1 MHKSVFTLVSATVLA
16 LAATGI
22 AVIAQ
27 PTPAEA
33 ARKEVQCTGTDDATI
48 INNAITASKAG
59 DEIVILGRSVTAA
72 EPAVCV
78 INKTIVLRGDRTYRG
93 DSRTGLRIKQADSVN
108 LPALLASDTWDAN
121 QAYSGNPIRVE
132 RLTLDGN
139 RAKNTTGTVGLMLR
153 SWGSRI
159 SDIQIEQTSSDAIR
173 LSNPSK
179 NGTTIDSAT
188 NTMVN
193 GVISDVY
200 ITGSGGAGVKVLD
213 PDGGVITDWTFTR
226 SWVRDSGTSAV
237 ESDNAAGW
245 LLSDLHLYGNAS
257 SALDLNRCFGTSI
270 QGNYIEDFGYQA
282 TTAEA
287 WLYGIRCVVQEGATT
302 TISNNKIHNFRDA
315 GKTPPTGPHYY
326 YIALDGVDSGA
337 GNVVVTGNAILGNGT
352 ADQTG
357 LQYEKKSGASLTV
370 VSTGNLVKNV
380 TKPLVKVPND
390 TTVTVNAGL

>member
-1 MHKSVFTLVSATVLA
+1 M
-16 LAATGI
+16 
-22 AVIAQ
+22 
-27 PTPAEA
+27 
-33 ARKEVQCTGTDDATI
+33 QCTGTDDAAT
-48 INNAITASKAG
+48 INNAISASKAG
-59 DEIVILGRSVTAA
+59 DEIVILGRSVTAD

-93 DSRTGLRIKQADSVN
+93 DSRTGLRIKQADGAN

-159 SDIQIEQTSSDAIR
+159 SDIQIEETSSDAVR

-179 NGTTIDSAT
+179 NGTTIDADD

-213 PDGGVITDWTFTR
+213 PSGGVITDWTFTR

-245 LLSDLHLYGNAS
+245 LLSDLHLYGNAN

-270 QGNYIEDFGYQA
+270 QGNYIEDFGYKD
-282 TTAEA
+282 TTEQA
-287 WLYGIRCVVQEGATT
+287 WLYGIRCVLQPGATT
-302 TISNNKIHNFRDA
+302 TIANNKIHNFRD
-315 GKTPPTGPHYY
+315 GDKTPPTGPYY
-326 YIALDGVDSGA
+326 FSIALDGVTSGD
-337 GNVVVTGNAILGNGT
+337 GNAVVTGNAILGNGT

-357 LQYEKKSGASLTV
+357 LHYEKKSGASLTV
-370 VSTGNLVKNV
+370 TSTGNLVKNV
-380 TKPLVKVPND
+380 PKPLVKVPD
-390 TTVTVNAGL
+390 DATVQVGAGL